1 MLSLIV
7 MIFSFQEKISDL
19 AAHNEKRQFGS
30 MWLFLQGNMNCIAP
44 LALKQGSWWPIM
56 NGSVQLELNRLEFE
70 KAAIRP
76 STLMPM
82 SAVNWNCMSV
92 YAAVTMAGQLLA
104 VCCPAV
110 LLQN

>member
-1 MLSLIV
+1 MV
-7 MIFSFQEKISDL
+7 FSFQEKISDL
-19 AAHNEKRQFGS
+19 AALNEKRQCGICKYVVVLAGKYELYCPS
-30 MWLFLQGNMNCIAP
+30 CAETGFLVA
-44 LALKQGSWWPIM
+44 
-56 NGSVQLELNRLEFE
+56 NGSVLLELNRLEFE